1 MEKRILIIGASGQIG
16 NELTMYLRNMYSNQ
30 NVIASDIR
38 EASSIVM
45 ESGPFEILDAMNA
58 KAIEEIV
65 TNYKITDVYSY
76 VLYEKQLEF

>member
-38 EASSIVM
+38 EASNVVM
-45 ESGPFEILDAMNA
+45 ESGPFGG
-58 KAIEEIV
+58 
-65 TNYKITDVYSY
+65 
-76 VLYEKQLEF
+76 

>member
-38 EASSIVM
+38 EPSSIVM
-45 ESGPFEILDAMNA
+45 ESGAVSLWKVALLKFLTPWI
-58 KAIEEIV
+58 IPP
-65 TNYKITDVYSY
+65 
-76 VLYEKQLEF
+76 